1 MKKEEKEKKKVKEE
15 DNNFI
20 KNNIEV
26 EFKDD
31 ANYLKFTDS
40 LTKNNKKRNG
50 EIYNFDVFIGLKDH
64 VE

>member
-31 ANYLKFTDS
+31 ANYLKFADS